1 MPKYVIEREIPGV
14 GKMSAKELQNI
25 SKMSNSVIQEM
36 GSDIQWNQRYVTGY
50 KIYC

>member
-14 GKMSAKELQNI
+14 GKMSATELQDI
-25 SKMSNSVIQEM
+25 SKMSNNVIQEM
-36 GSDIQWNQRYVTGY
+36 GSDIQWNKSYETGD